1 MNMAKGNPPSIKPS
15 HKGRLHEALG
25 VPQGQKIPAA
35 KLATAENSK
44 DPHMRQMA
52 NYAKNAAK
60 WDHGK

>member
-1 MNMAKGNPPSIKPS
+1 MAKGNLPSIKPS

-35 KLATAENSK
+35 KLNKAANSK

-52 NYAKNAAK
+52 TYAKNAK
-60 WDHGK
+60 GWGK